1 MMDQGLDV
9 DALKIE
15 CISEFME
22 YLKFLKKGYQK
33 EYGHIINMICFINSY
48 DQLDKKELITQYL
61 LNYAQPYVRLRQE
74 C

>member
-1 MMDQGLDV
+1 MLDQVQNV

-22 YLKFLKKGYQK
+22 YVKFLRKGYQR
-33 EYGHIINMICFINSY
+33 EYDHILNMMCFINSY
-48 DQLDKKELITQYL
+48 GDLDENKLITQYL
-61 LNYAQPYVRLRQE
+61 LNYAQPYVHI

>member
-1 MMDQGLDV
+1 MLDQVQDV

-22 YLKFLKKGYQK
+22 YIKFLRKGYQR
-33 EYGHIINMICFINSY
+33 EYDHILNMICFINSY
-48 DQLDKKELITQYL
+48 NQLDNKQLITQYL
-61 LNYAQPYVRLRQE
+61 LNYAQPHIHIRKE

>member
-1 MMDQGLDV
+1 MLAQVQDV

-22 YLKFLKKGYQK
+22 YVKFLRKGYQR
-33 EYGHIINMICFINSY
+33 EYDLILNMMCFINSY
-48 DQLDKKELITQYL
+48 GDLDENKLITQYL
-61 LNYAQPYVRLRQE
+61 LNYAQPYVHI

>member
-1 MMDQGLDV
+1 MLDQVQDV

-22 YLKFLKKGYQK
+22 YVKFLKKGYQR
-33 EYGHIINMICFINSY
+33 EYDHILNMMCFINSY
-48 DQLDKKELITQYL
+48 DDLDESKLITQYL
-61 LNYAQPYVRLRQE
+61 LNYAQPYVHI